1 MYQPIKKLGNLNATV
16 QDAMVGVERIKTVQQ
31 ATITVPENEAA
42 KDLSDIQQ
50 GIGFEEVNFSYGMRR
65 C

>member
-1 MYQPIKKLGNLNATV
+1 MLMYQPIKKLGNLNATV

-50 GIGFEEVNFSYGMRR
+50 GIQF
-65 C
+65 